1 MLISTVSPHI
11 GNSAAII
18 QQSISRCWDRR
29 CTCNKKRTRQL
40 LQEDYESVNTGSEFE
55 MDVRY
60 SQFLTTL
67 FMIFMY
73 SSGIPILY
81 PIAFIF
87 FFLTYWFDKM
97 FCKINI
103 FTHNISAIMAQKA
116 TFLHIA
122 FVKQDQDDNE
132 VLSDSSLLPRALYVH
147 KLFNSY
153 TIEDSEPHL

>member
-1 MLISTVSPHI
+1 
-11 GNSAAII
+11 
-18 QQSISRCWDRR
+18 
-29 CTCNKKRTRQL
+29 
-40 LQEDYESVNTGSEFE
+40 

-97 FCKINI
+97 FCKLNI
-103 FTHNISAIMAQKA
+103 FNHNISALLAQKA
-116 TFLHIA
+116 TFLHVA
-122 FVKQDQDDNE
+122 FIEQDKDDNE
-132 VLSDSSLLPRALYVH
+132 VLSHSSLLPRAVYVH
-147 KLFNSY
+147 QLINPY
-153 TIEDSEPHL
+153 TIEDPEPHLQYN

>member
-1 MLISTVSPHI
+1 
-11 GNSAAII
+11 
-18 QQSISRCWDRR
+18 
-29 CTCNKKRTRQL
+29 
-40 LQEDYESVNTGSEFE
+40 
-55 MDVRY
+55 
-60 SQFLTTL
+60 
-67 FMIFMY
+67 MIFMY

-103 FTHNISAIMAQKA
+103 LTHNISAIMAQKA